1 MNLKPAEQWAKE
13 SIEHKLGFVHQDLLI
28 PIYRQIQANTL
39 RWAAQQCSDHGD
51 MAKGQILNGANQL
64 DPKEAKQ

>member
-28 PIYRQIQANTL
+28 PIYRQIQANAL
-39 RWAAQQCSDHGD
+39 RWAIE
-51 MAKGQILNGANQL
+51 QIKNDVNTPGSRTIRDKANQL
-64 DPKEAKQ
+64 DPKP